1 MCCVESEKDF
11 RCVCD
16 LKEGLP
22 CCCLEWGSEPNLQ
35 SANFSWYI
43 LNLP

>member
-16 LKEGLP
+16 LKEALP
-22 CCCLEWGSEPNLQ
+22 CCLEWGSEPNLQ